1 MILYITLG
9 LGWTVVNEVVN
20 IRLQVGLDSVVGIV
34 ACYGLDNPGSN
45 SGGGEIFHTRPDRPW
60 GHSVSCNLGTGS
72 ISWGQSSLAEWR

>member
-45 SGGGEIFHTRPDRPW
+45 SGGTRDFPHPSRPA
-60 GHSVSCNLGTGS
+60 LGPLS
-72 ISWGQSSLAEWR
+72 FL